1 MPTLPDL
8 LFITQFAATLF
19 MTGLIWFVQIVHYPL
34 FATVYAHTS
43 SDAFRT
49 YEDRH
54 ASRTSFVVFPPMAVE
69 LLTALA
75 ALFPGLR
82 PSFLSQNAT
91 IASAALVLAIWA
103 STGLLQVPLHHR
115 LASNPTAAAIR
126 SLVLSNWVRTTLWT
140 ARAILLANILFQ
152 AIH

>member
-8 LFITQFAATLF
+8 LFLTQFAATLF

-34 FATVYAHTS
+34 FATVHIHTS
-43 SDAFRT
+43 SDAFRA

-54 ASRTSFVVFPPMAVE
+54 ASRTSFVVFPSMAVE

-75 ALFPGLR
+75 ALFPNLR
-82 PSFLSQNAT
+82 PAFLLQTAAIS
-91 IASAALVLAIWA
+91 SAVLVLAIWA
-103 STGLLQVPLHHR
+103 STGLVQVPLHHR

-126 SLVLSNWVRTTLWT
+126 SLVVSNWLRTTLWT
-140 ARAILLANILFQ
+140 ARAILLANALFR